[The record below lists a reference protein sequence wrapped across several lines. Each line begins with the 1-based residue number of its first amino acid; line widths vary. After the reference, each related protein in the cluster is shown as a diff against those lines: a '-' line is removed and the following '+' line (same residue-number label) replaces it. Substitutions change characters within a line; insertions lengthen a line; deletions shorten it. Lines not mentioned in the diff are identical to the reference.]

1 MSSSPEKL
9 GRSSKSRT
17 KSPCSPQAV
26 GLTEA
31 EADVLLTE
39 SVVGMEVELMLI
51 RPELEEEVSLDGEAV
66 VDVELLIDVELEAK
80 ELELEESKVT
90 VVELGAWPFA
100 SEVPVE
106 DNVSE
111 PAGADTRLDEVPVAG
126 PFASELPMIESSVV
140 LGVAETRLVLLP
152 EEGTMLELPEELAPD
167 VETEEPV
174 ELSVAALISVDDSA
188 DVAEMLDDPEPMLA
202 LEEVAL
208 GAVEWAGPGM
218 EPPSTELVDVGS
230 PGTVAGAVTLSDD
243 GTELIADALFI
254 DVEGDE
260 DSVVPVV
267 LLAEAGST
275 VELEDDG
282 PEIVLLLA
290 ELDTEAVAMLLVLG
304 LSPLTAD
311 VETDADSGTEP
322 PVRAADPDEGDIPLV
337 PGSIVGKEEEV
348 TLEIPVDWGIAG
360 ESEVAFMLLLILLG
374 RIE

>member
-1 MSSSPEKL
+1 MSASPEKL

-39 SVVGMEVELMLI
+39 SVVGMEVELVLI
-51 RPELEEEVSLDGEAV
+51 RLELEEEDSLDGEAV
-66 VDVELLIDVELEAK
+66 VDVELLIDVELEAEK
-80 ELELEESKVT
+80 LELEETEVT
-90 VVELGAWPFA
+90 VVELGAWSFA
-100 SEVPVE
+100 SEVPIE

-126 PFASELPMIESSVV
+126 PFANELPIIESSVV
-140 LGVAETRLVLLP
+140 LGVAETRLVLLS

-174 ELSVAALISVDDSA
+174 ELSAAALISVDDSA
-188 DVAEMLDDPEPMLA
+188 DVAEMLDDPEPILA

-208 GAVEWAGPGM
+208 GAVESAGPEM

-254 DVEGDE
+254 DVEGE
-260 DSVVPVV
+260 
-267 LLAEAGST
+267 
-275 VELEDDG
+275 
-282 PEIVLLLA
+282 
-290 ELDTEAVAMLLVLG
+290 
-304 LSPLTAD
+304 
-311 VETDADSGTEP
+311 
-322 PVRAADPDEGDIPLV
+322 
-337 PGSIVGKEEEV
+337 
-348 TLEIPVDWGIAG
+348 
-360 ESEVAFMLLLILLG
+360 
-374 RIE
+374 